1 VFAEN
6 ALHNYKVT
14 NLDLKISLCGRSFV
28 VDIFLENKQCIVI
41 FLKRIDSVVGEE
53 SSSFR

>member
-1 VFAEN
+1 MFAEN

-41 FLKRIDSVVGEE
+41 FPKRIDSVVGEE